1 MKKIAFSRTRSLRLL
16 RNSAL
21 AFVATGAAYQ
31 TVSAVAPNMLPRL
44 AGSRLFV
51 SGQSPARKQAEAW
64 RRSRPQDAALMEH
77 IAAQP
82 TAKWIGGWV
91 PDVRAEVARVS
102 ASAAAQG
109 AVPVFVAYNIPS
121 RDCGSYSAGGSSNA
135 AAYRKWIRQFAA
147 GLSGNPVVVLEPD
160 AVAGANCLSTR
171 ARAERNDLL
180 RDAIQVLK
188 AARAVVYLDAGHAR
202 WHKPA
207 AIAERL
213 SQAGI
218 AQADGF
224 SLNVSN
230 FLSTPENAAYGD
242 AVSRLVGGK
251 HYIIDTSRNGRGG
264 NGEWCNPRGRGL
276 GEAPTTRTGR
286 PRVDAYLWIK
296 QPGESDGTCAGGPRA
311 GAWWAEY
318 ALELARNQVTTLASR

>member
-1 MKKIAFSRTRSLRLL
+1 MTKVAFSRKRSIRLF

-44 AGSRLFV
+44 AGSKLFV
-51 SGQSPARKQAEAW
+51 GGQSPARKQADAW
-64 RRSRPQDAALMEH
+64 RRARPQDAAMLDR
-77 IAAQP
+77 IASQP

-91 PDVRAEVARVS
+91 SDVRAEVARVS
-102 ASAAAQG
+102 SSAAAQG

-121 RDCGSYSAGGSSNA
+121 RDCGSYSSGGSSNSN
-135 AAYRKWIRQFAA
+135 AYRKWIRQFAS
-147 GLSGNPVVVLEPD
+147 GLSGNAVVVLEPD
-160 AVAGANCLSTR
+160 AVAGASCLSAS
-171 ARAERNDLL
+171 ARAERYDLL
-180 RDAIQVLK
+180 RDAVQVLK
-188 AARAVVYLDAGHAR
+188 AAHAVVYLDAGHAR

-213 SQAGI
+213 NQAGI

-230 FLSTPENAAYGD
+230 FLGTSENASYGD
-242 AVSRLVGGK
+242 DVSRLVGGK

-264 NGEWCNPRGRGL
+264 NGEWCNPRGQGL
-276 GEAPTTRTGR
+276 GESPTTRTGR
-286 PRVDAYLWIK
+286 PLADAYLWIK
-296 QPGESDGTCAGGPRA
+296 QPGESDGTCGGGPKA
-311 GAWWAEY
+311 GTWWSEY
-318 ALELARNQVTTLASR
+318 ALELARNQITNVASR